1 MSHMRSLCATNI
13 LIIVLLLAM
22 TDSVLAKKSKKQ
34 NFARSG
40 TITISGNMGYSSLG
54 DDDSTRSTLP
64 FMPTVGYTLWNQK
77 KLAFELQASFQRTST
92 TIETSQALSQSTSFV
107 VVDPTLY
114 WRGLCKKN
122 LYPFFH
128 LALGYYT
135 QSQDSIVPGLGVDE
149 KDKLVTNILS
159 GYMIKSGIGISY
171 VLGKQKGGF
180 VKAQLDYAY
189 SGLTDYDAKPAKG
202 YNLSGVDI
210 AVGIGLFL

>member
-1 MSHMRSLCATNI
+1 MNNI
-13 LIIVLLLAM
+13 LIVFLTLAM
-22 TDSVLAKKSKKQ
+22 TSSVLAKNPKKQ
-34 NFARSG
+34 SFARSG
-40 TITISGNMGYSSLG
+40 TITIGGDMGYSSLG

-64 FMPTVGYTLWNQK
+64 FMPTVGYTLWHQK
-77 KLAFELQASFQRTST
+77 ALAFELQASFQRAST
-92 TIETSQALSQSTSFV
+92 TIETSQSLSQSTSFV
-107 VVDPTLY
+107 AVDPVLY
-114 WRGLCKKN
+114 WRGLHKKN

-135 QSQDSIVPGLGVDE
+135 QSQDSIVPGLGADE
-149 KDKLVTNILS
+149 KDKIVTNSLS

-171 VLGKQKGGF
+171 VLGKKRGGF

-202 YNLSGVDI
+202 YNLSGLDI